1 MRVDATCQLFM
12 LDPRCLMDN
21 EGKEVPFRVIPRLF
35 SKEMACAARLRR
47 IERLDDSL
55 MEERKIGSKDIKE
68 N

>member
-1 MRVDATCQLFM
+1 
-12 LDPRCLMDN
+12 MDN
-21 EGKEVPFRVIPRLF
+21 EGEEVPFWMIPRLF
-35 SKEMACAARLRR
+35 SKEMACAAWLRR

>member
-1 MRVDATCQLFM
+1 
-12 LDPRCLMDN
+12 MDN
-21 EGKEVPFRVIPRLF
+21 EGEEVPFRMIPRLF